1 MERFVAV
8 AKVKKWAWWLIVDLG
23 YEIQDYMVAVLS
35 LLNSKEYDPSEREI
49 DGVVNPDLVAWIC
62 AIRLVKAWIIATI
75 SEEALGTVVC
85 LTTSCNVWKALSSAY
100 LQNSQAREFELLVKL
115 QEKKTDSTS
124 LNDYIKEFKST
135 CDRFNAIGKPVP
147 NQNKV
152 EARHTV
158 LIHTVAAGV
167 GYLLYQW
174 ENALGAT
181 VIGTVSTEEKAT
193 QAKEMEATTS

>member
-1 MERFVAV
+1 MGGGMIE
-8 AKVKKWAWWLIVDLG
+8 AKMAHEKNLEKQKVTG
-23 YEIQDYMVAVLS
+23 Q
-35 LLNSKEYDPSEREI
+35 
-49 DGVVNPDLVAWIC
+49 G
-62 AIRLVKAWIIATI
+62 LVKAWIIATI

-152 EARHTV
+152 EAGHTI

-174 ENALGAT
+174 ANALGAT

-193 QAKEMEATTS
+193 QAKEDGSHHIIIYTHEDFVAMVNTITSGKRVDVVYD